1 MGEVI
6 VITSGKGGVGKTTTT
21 ANLGAALSLQGKRV
35 VVIDADLGLRNLD
48 VVLGAEEMIIF
59 DIVDVF
65 DERCK
70 LEDALIQN
78 RHCPN
83 LFLLPASQTASKD
96 SIEPEQMHKLCADLK
111 NKFDY
116 VLIDCPAGIEQ
127 GFKNA
132 MCAAERALIVA
143 TPDVASVRD
152 ADRIYRILKA
162 DNSKMQSNLILNR
175 VRIDLLEQKAQM
187 NAEDITELIPTTLI
201 GIVPDDSSII
211 IAASR
216 GETVAANPRSRP
228 GNAYRDIAK
237 RICGDKVEFMDLRE
251 KKGFFSR
258 LQEAF
263 K

>member
-21 ANLGAALSLQGKRV
+21 ANLGAALSLHGKRV

-48 VVLGAEEMIIF
+48 VVLGVEENIIF
-59 DIVDVF
+59 DITDVF

-96 SIEPEQMHKLCADLK
+96 SIEPEQMKKLCTDLK

-143 TPDVASVRD
+143 TPDVSSVRD
-152 ADRIYRILKA
+152 ADRIYRILMS
-162 DNSKMQSNLILNR
+162 DNRSVQANLILNR

-187 NAEDITELIPTTLI
+187 NAEDITELIPIDLI
-201 GIVPDDSSII
+201 GIVPDDSGII

-216 GETVAANPRSRP
+216 GETVAANSRSSP
-228 GNAYRDIAK
+228 GGAYRDIAK
-237 RICGDKVEFMDLRE
+237 RIRGEEVEFMDLRE
-251 KKGFFSR
+251 KTGFFSKLR
-258 LQEAF
+258 KVF